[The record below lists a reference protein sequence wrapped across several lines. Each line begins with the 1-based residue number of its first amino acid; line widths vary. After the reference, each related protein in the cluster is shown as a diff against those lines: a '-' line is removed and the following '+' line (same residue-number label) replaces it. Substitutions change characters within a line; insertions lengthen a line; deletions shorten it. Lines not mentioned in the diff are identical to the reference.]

1 MSQGPGDLKFVEGRP
16 VRKANGVEE
25 EEEEEEEKGRSWTR
39 QPPLDSR
46 INLGSSRFW
55 PRGHEVEVS
64 RTIGPFVSAGTK
76 DAEKRRRGARRALS
90 RMDLIKKHNL
100 EGGRIT
106 GSRAACSV
114 GTTIRSSLPPL
125 PHE

>member
-1 MSQGPGDLKFVEGRP
+1 M
-16 VRKANGVEE
+16 RKANDG
-25 EEEEEEEKGRSWTR
+25 EEEKGGERKETR
-39 QPPLDSR
+39 QLDSR
-46 INLGSSRFW
+46 INLGSSLFW

-76 DAEKRRRGARRALS
+76 GGKERRALS

-106 GSRAACSV
+106 GSSARWEP
-114 GTTIRSSLPPL
+114 RSLSPLPP